1 MDINDYNKI
10 VDLHSD
16 ALYRFLIRQVRDRDE
31 AKDLVQES
39 FLRLWMNVDR
49 VDASKG
55 RSYLFTTG
63 RNLVIDRSRRRK
75 YVVRY
80 ESWHDD
86 HRACVQPPV
95 GVQEVVD
102 QAMNRLPTN
111 QRSLLQLRV
120 VEGHSYKEL
129 VAHSGMDMTKVK
141 VYLCR
146 ARKAVQT
153 YIGDPALV
161 V

>member
-1 MDINDYNKI
+1 
-10 VDLHSD
+10 
-16 ALYRFLIRQVRDRDE
+16 
-31 AKDLVQES
+31 
-39 FLRLWMNVDR
+39 
-49 VDASKG
+49 VDAIKG

-86 HRACVQPPV
+86 HRACVQPQV

-102 QAMNRLPTN
+102 RAMKRLPTN
-111 QRSLLQLRV
+111 QRSLLQLRA
-120 VEGHSYKEL
+120 VEGLNYKEI
-129 VAHSGMDMTKVK
+129 AARTEMDMTKVK

-146 ARKAVQT
+146 ARKAMQA
-153 YIGDPALV
+153 YIGDP
-161 V
+161 